1 MAKRGAKR
9 TKANTSSKTQSAKT
23 NTKTAKAKATDKLAE
38 KLPSDLG
45 AKLSKFELSWFTSP
59 RAKDI
64 GIVALAFVAVFLFVS
79 LISYTHTDPDFGY
92 AGEPIAIQNFGGL
105 LGAGFAHELMLSL
118 GYVSYLFPVF
128 LAMLAYFFY
137 LVRRDQTTPDTM
149 PVRLIGL
156 VLLGIAATGLA
167 SMHFS
172 VSPGSLP
179 SQNAGGL
186 LGGYL
191 GHHSQ
196 ALIGFVMATALLFML
211 FMTGVTLLTRIPWL
225 LIMDTLGMR
234 ILSLFGEVQHK
245 ASLVQEK
252 RQETKKIETAK
263 EERRETVKTER
274 KKREKREE
282 PTINIA
288 PNKIK
293 ESKRAAKEK
302 QGKLFSDEDAPLPP
316 LDLLDPAPP
325 SRKGY
330 SQAELNAKSQ
340 QVEMKLKDFGIEVE
354 VVSVNSG
361 PVITC
366 FELDP
371 APGVKVSQINNVAK
385 DLARAMSSVSVRVV
399 DIIPGKPYVGLE
411 IPNQQRDIVALR
423 EVLSS
428 AVYEDMRSPLTLS
441 LGKDIAGQ
449 PIVSD
454 LAKMPHLLVAGTT
467 GSGKS
472 VAINTM
478 LLSLLYKST
487 PKEVRLLLVDPKVVE
502 MGSYEGIPHLI
513 APVVTDMAEACN
525 GLNWCVREMERRYQL
540 MAALSVRNLAGY
552 NRKIR
557 EAEQAGKPLADP
569 TYQPD
574 LSLIDDDELEIPRL
588 STLPHIVITI
598 DELADLMMQVGK
610 KAEELIVRLAQK
622 ARACGMHLIL
632 ATQRPSVDV
641 ITGLIKSNVPTRMAF
656 QVSSKID
663 SRTILDQGGA
673 ESLLGQGDMLFL
685 PPGKPLPVRVHGAFV
700 GDDEV
705 NDVIEFIKSNHGE
718 PQYIDG
724 VLEGPGAG
732 MEGGADGSGGL
743 VDTDEESDPLY
754 DEAVQIVMETRRAS
768 ISGIQRRLRVGYN
781 RAARLVE
788 HMEKVGLV
796 GPLKSNG
803 SREILVP
810 TGEE

>member
-9 TKANTSSKTQSAKT
+9 NKKTTPKAKT
-23 NTKTAKAKATDKLAE
+23 KVPTPSFSLPFKLA
-38 KLPSDLG
+38 LP
-45 AKLSKFELSWFTSP
+45 
-59 RAKDI
+59 DI
-64 GIVALAFVAVFLFVS
+64 KMPNIGSARSRDVGIVVLALLAAFIVVS
-79 LISYTHTDPDFGY
+79 LISYTPSDPDLVY
-92 AGEPIAIQNFGGL
+92 AGEPIAIQNYGGI
-105 LGAGFAHELMLSL
+105 LGAGISHALMLTL
-118 GYVSYLFPVF
+118 GYVSYIFALF
-128 LAMLAYFFY
+128 LGMLAYFFY
-137 LVRRDQTTPDTM
+137 QLRSEDRSSDAM
-149 PVRLIGL
+149 PIRLIGL

-167 SMHFS
+167 SMHWD
-172 VSPGSLP
+172 VVPNELP
-179 SQNAGGL
+179 NNDAGGVI
-186 LGGYL
+186 GAYL
-191 GHHSQ
+191 GYYVQ
-196 ALIGFVMATALLFML
+196 AFVGFVMATTVLFLL
-211 FMTGVTLLTRIPWL
+211 FMTGLTLLCSINWY
-225 LIMDTLGMR
+225 LIMDTLGFY
-234 ILSLFGEVQHK
+234 ILKVFGQVQHK
-245 ASLVQEK
+245 AERVQEV
-252 RQETKKIETAK
+252 RQEHKEIKTVK

-274 KKREKREE
+274 KAREQREE
-282 PTINIA
+282 PTISVA
-288 PNKIK
+288 PTKIK
-293 ESKRAAKEK
+293 ESKRAVKEK
-302 QGKLFSDEDAPLPP
+302 QASLFSSPDGALPP
-316 LDLLDPAPP
+316 LDLLDPPP
-325 SRKGY
+325 PRGKGY
-330 SQAELNAKSQ
+330 SEAALKAMSQ
-340 QVEMKLKDFGIEVE
+340 QVEMKLKDFGIVVE
-354 VVSVNSG
+354 VISANSG

-366 FELDP
+366 FELEP

-385 DLARAMSSVSVRVV
+385 DLARALSSVSVRVV

-423 EVLSS
+423 EILSS
-428 AVYEDMRSPLTLS
+428 AAYEDMRSPLTLS
-441 LGKDIAGQ
+441 LGKDIGGQ
-449 PIVSD
+449 PVVSD

-478 LLSLLYKST
+478 LLSILYKST
-487 PKEVRLLLVDPKVVE
+487 PQEVRLLLVDPKVVE
-502 MGSYEGIPHLI
+502 MGSYQGIPHLI
-513 APVVTDMAEACN
+513 APVVTDMTEACN

-557 EAEQAGKPLADP
+557 EAEEAGKPLADP

-656 QVSSKID
+656 QVSSKVD
-663 SRTILDQGGA
+663 SRTILDQMGA

-705 NDVIEFIKSNHGE
+705 NDVIEFIKNHHGE

-732 MEGGADGSGGL
+732 AEEGGGGGGL
-743 VDTDEESDPLY
+743 ADADEESDPLY
-754 DEAVQIVMETRRAS
+754 DEAVQIVLDTRRAS
-768 ISGIQRRLRVGYN
+768 ISGIQRRLRIGYN
-781 RAARLVE
+781 RAARIVE
-788 HMEKVGLV
+788 HMEKVGIV

-803 SREILVP
+803 SRDILVP
-810 TGEE
+810 NAGAEE